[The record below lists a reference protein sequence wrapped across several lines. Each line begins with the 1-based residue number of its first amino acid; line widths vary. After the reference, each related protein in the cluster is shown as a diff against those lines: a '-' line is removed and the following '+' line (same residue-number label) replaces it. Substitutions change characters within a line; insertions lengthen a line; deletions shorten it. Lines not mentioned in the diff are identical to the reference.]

1 MDVVEFQNLEMTEI
15 FMEED
20 VKFTLW
26 TRETV
31 IRLKE

>member
-1 MDVVEFQNLEMTEI
+1 MWLSLQKLEMAD

-26 TRETV
+26 TRETD
-31 IRLKE
+31 IRP

>member
-1 MDVVEFQNLEMTEI
+1 MWLSLQKLEMMEI

-26 TRETV
+26 THKTDM
-31 IRLKE
+31 RLQE